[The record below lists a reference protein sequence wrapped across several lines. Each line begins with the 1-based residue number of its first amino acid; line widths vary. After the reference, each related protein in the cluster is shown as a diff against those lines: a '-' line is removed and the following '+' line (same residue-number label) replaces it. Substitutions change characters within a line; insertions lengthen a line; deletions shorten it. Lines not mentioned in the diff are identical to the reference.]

1 MKFNSEKKTWK
12 FSSKITKTM
21 WGRKKSRQKWP
32 LIRFPKKN
40 VLSRYFICLYSND
53 RHNYGSGMPNIL
65 NWDFAKRWDHLFLYK
80 PRTLRHPTFLCLD
93 SIPTLRR
100 TLKKASVTGKIEL
113 NPHEIIRPPPPPPAP
128 SLCREELIYL
138 HIYIKSNYV
147 VIRSFWCRDNF
158 FWSHQLPFTSASTT
172 NHQWQRESSAHS
184 GWKVSPSGTLNGRS
198 FVFRPQAS
206 FNVLP
211 PPPERMEKHS
221 NPNVTQGDALN

>member
-1 MKFNSEKKTWK
+1 MEGRGWRENRRGRGRGREMGKWRPQWHLLEEKAKIFKNCNRNNMFRLNIACKIFKCVMKFNSEKKTWN

-21 WGRKKSRQKWP
+21 WGRKKLRQKWP

-113 NPHEIIRPPPPPPAP
+113 NPHEIIPPPPP

-147 VIRSFWCRDNF
+147 VIPSFYDV
-158 FWSHQLPFTSASTT
+158 LSACISM
-172 NHQWQRESSAHS
+172 A
-184 GWKVSPSGTLNGRS
+184 
-198 FVFRPQAS
+198 
-206 FNVLP
+206 
-211 PPPERMEKHS
+211 
-221 NPNVTQGDALN
+221 